1 MTSVVNDQAAAFDGH
16 LEPGQRPAL
25 IVIDVCDAYLL
36 PGSPLYA
43 QRFADAMA
51 GIGRLLDAAR
61 SAGVPVI
68 HTRVVY
74 QPGGTDGG
82 LFYRKI
88 PALKV
93 FDQGSPLGRFAA
105 GAMPQPGEVIVTK
118 QYASAFSG
126 TSLLATLNA
135 QRIDSLLICGFSTSG
150 CVRATAT
157 DAIQFGLAPL
167 VVRDG
172 CADRS
177 EAIQEANLIDLQ
189 AKYAEVIGIEEATRL
204 LAR

>member
-16 LEPGQRPAL
+16 LQAGQRPAL
-25 IVIDVCDAYLL
+25 IVIDICDAYLL

-43 QRFADAMA
+43 PRFADALPA
-51 GIGRLLDAAR
+51 VGQLLETAR
-61 SAGVPVI
+61 SRGAPVI

-74 QPGGTDGG
+74 QPGGADGG

-93 FDQGSPLGRFAA
+93 FDQGSSLGRFAA
-105 GAMPQPGEVIVTK
+105 AALPQAGEVIVTK

-135 QRIDSLLICGFSTSG
+135 QGVDSLLICGFSTSG

-157 DAIQFGLAPL
+157 DAIQLGIAPF

-177 EAIQEANLIDLQ
+177 DAIQNANLIDLQ

>member
-1 MTSVVNDQAAAFDGH
+1 MTGVVNDQAAAFDGH
-16 LEPGQRPAL
+16 IQAGHRPAL

-36 PGSPLYA
+36 PESPLYA
-43 QRFADAMA
+43 PPFADALPA
-51 GIGRLLDAAR
+51 IGRLLDSAR
-61 SAGVPVI
+61 SHHVPVI

-74 QPGGTDGG
+74 QPGGADGG

-105 GAMPQPGEVIVTK
+105 VATPQPGEVIVTK

-135 QRIDSLLICGFSTSG
+135 QHVDSLLICGFSTSG

-157 DAIQFGLAPL
+157 DAIQLGIAPL
-167 VVRDG
+167 VVREG

-177 EAIQEANLIDLQ
+177 DAVQDANLIDLQ

-204 LAR
+204 LAQ